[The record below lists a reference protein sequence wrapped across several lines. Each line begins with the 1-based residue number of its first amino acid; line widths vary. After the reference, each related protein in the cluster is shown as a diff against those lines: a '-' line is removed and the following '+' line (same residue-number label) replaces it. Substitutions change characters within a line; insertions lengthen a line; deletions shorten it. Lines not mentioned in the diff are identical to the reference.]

1 MIDDEFD
8 ISTVDLLL
16 VTHFHLDHCA
26 ALPYILYKVGTR
38 LQPAQPSCQHHHHPR
53 LLPALLFLFRCVCVC
68 ACGFLCAEVENR
80 DLHADGGTRSA
91 CRSSATA
98 RHRQRDVG
106 RVCAL
111 QTSFKGRVFMTHA
124 TKAIY
129 HMMLSDFIRVSK
141 VHLSLRLLS
150 VALN

>member
-1 MIDDEFD
+1 VQHSPTS
-8 ISTVDLLL
+8 STRW
-16 VTHFHLDHCA
+16 
-26 ALPYILYKVGTR
+26 ALAYNRPNPHANIIIILASS
-38 LQPAQPSCQHHHHPR
+38 QPCCSC
-53 LLPALLFLFRCVCVC
+53 LGVCVC